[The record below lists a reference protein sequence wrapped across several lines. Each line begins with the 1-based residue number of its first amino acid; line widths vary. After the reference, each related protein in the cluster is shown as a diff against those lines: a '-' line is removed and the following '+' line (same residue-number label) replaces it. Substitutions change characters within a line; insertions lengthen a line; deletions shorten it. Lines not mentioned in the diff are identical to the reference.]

1 MDNLDKNSKYAY
13 LSQLSTQELESILR
27 ADLEND
33 DSELAEHVMEVIAAR
48 ENTEPE
54 KIAALTRKAWEEF
67 QTIYNTP
74 EGKGRVLYPT
84 DDPLD
89 PKDPEDQDDP
99 DHPDDPHGSDGPKE
113 QPPQSEACPERISY
127 FQRFHHHPRR
137 ILAVAAAA
145 AIILMFLVPPA
156 LGYQSFYQM
165 VGSWTDSLFQFQK
178 DGTPIDTE
186 DQEKIQQVLSENG
199 IPTWIVPTVVPDGF
213 ELDEIKVFDQP
224 KSDEF
229 EIHVFYNND
238 SHPLSISVRHYNEQ
252 APLKYEKDVENVQK
266 YLSNGM
272 SYYLFENKGHNIAA
286 WNIDEWE
293 CAIYGDVSIDEL
305 KIMVDSIKER

>member
-165 VGSWTDSLFQFQK
+165 VGSWTDSFFQFQK

-199 IPTWIVPTVVPDGF
+199 IPTWIVPTVVPEGF
-213 ELDEIKVFDQP
+213 ELNEIKVHDQP
-224 KSDEF
+224 ESDAF
-229 EIHVFYNND
+229 EIHIFYING
-238 SHPLSISVRHYNEQ
+238 SHPRHVSVRHYGQQ
-252 APLKYEKDVENVQK
+252 ASLKYEKDAENVQK
-266 YLSNGM
+266 YLSNGTT
-272 SYYLFENKGHNIAA
+272 YYLFENNSQNIAA
-286 WNIDEWE
+286 WNINEWE
-293 CAIYGDVSIDEL
+293 CAIYGDASIDDL
-305 KIMVDSIKER
+305 KSMVDSIKER

>member
-165 VGSWTDSLFQFQK
+165 VGSWTNSLFQFQK

-186 DQEKIQQVLSENG
+186 DLEKIQEVLSENG

-213 ELDEIKVFDQP
+213 ELREVKAFDQTQ
-224 KSDEF
+224 SDVS
-229 EIHVFYNND
+229 EIHILYKNGD
-238 SHPLSISVRHYNEQ
+238 LSLGIFVRQYNEQ
-252 APLKYEKDVENVQK
+252 TSSKFEKGAKGIQE
-266 YLSNGM
+266 YTSNNM
-272 SYYLFENKGHNIAA
+272 NFYLFKNTDRNVAA
-286 WNIDEWE
+286 WTINNWE
-293 CAIYGDVSIDEL
+293 CSVYGDVSIDDL
-305 KIMVDSIKER
+305 KTMVDSIKEG